1 MGVAAMKSFQLLELL
16 VCSTV
21 AAYCLGRV
29 MALLPDV
36 YDAVA
41 QIAVNMWQRKARI
54 DPTQQT

>member
-1 MGVAAMKSFQLLELL
+1 MKSFQLLELL